1 VAGTRR
7 RRVVHRGHRDRLV
20 SGRHPTRVGALD
32 FALRIWDA
40 ATGAPLAVLRA
51 TTYARNDIN
60 GVAWSPDGRRIATA
74 GQDGYVRLWDPAERV
89 EVRSFRVSLSW
100 ARGVS
105 WSPDGTLLA
114 TTGAAGRL
122 GLWNP
127 AMGEAV
133 STLSSSGYDVWAVAF
148 SPDGTK
154 LASGSGR
161 YESQTGNSP
170 IRIWGLP

>member
-1 VAGTRR
+1 M
-7 RRVVHRGHRDRLV
+7 
-20 SGRHPTRVGALD
+20 
-32 FALRIWDA
+32 
-40 ATGAPLAVLRA
+40 
-51 TTYARNDIN
+51 
-60 GVAWSPDGRRIATA
+60 
-74 GQDGYVRLWDPAERV
+74 
-89 EVRSFRVSLSW
+89 RSFRVSPSW

-114 TTGAAGRL
+114 ATGAAGRL

-127 AMGEAV
+127 ATGEAV
-133 STLSSSGYDVWAVAF
+133 ATLSSSGYDVWAVAF